1 MMGELSSE
9 FGGMQKAVFLVLC
22 LLLAITPLSNVSA
35 EDIGSPTSLQ
45 AQDINAFFDPIS
57 ETTTITWRNIDST
70 GTELQGLFDAS
81 YNVYR
86 STEPI
91 DAVNIHNLTAFASV
105 SACTPASLTPI
116 STNPFDCRGINGTHQ
131 GHSVSFL
138 VSPGVNA
145 STYYAITTANE
156 TGVETYELDFNAS
169 NLFEPVIEITTPVR
183 TPYNLA
189 SNFDY
194 SQSQTTLQ
202 WVNYN
207 DINPILPETGDDA
220 YQIRIWRTPIQ
231 VSRSNGWWVL
241 DDINSELV
249 LTLPAGTSSV
259 VIDIPENTDRDIYY
273 SITYLLPNWIAPEID
288 YEDVRFLSNNAM
300 STITMEDNM
309 PPSQVDSMYASF
321 TATPETGGGTTSII
335 WADLEGEV
343 GETYQIYMAGV
354 SFSSVLNPDV
364 QLIATLTEGVE
375 AFDYDVPVGR
385 MGYAYYC
392 IVTVDIYGI
401 SDTNTTQ
408 NSCQGPVFENAFT
421 NWIAEPTNVYA
432 EFIGDKTTRVTWD
445 DQLGVEGERYHIWR
459 SNYLV
464 TGSQFNGVIG
474 STIDNYSV
482 TWLGT
487 VTDGIGVFDV
497 TIEDD
502 IIPENSHYFVTSEAL
517 YGHIN
522 GTYHYTELI
531 QNYWGPISEDTRSP
545 NPPRI
550 KEAYA
555 VGSINQITLEW
566 FNEIEIDESYTIW
579 RHMGEPFGEDR
590 DELSN
595 STDDGWELVMDNIEA
610 GASSQTSF
618 VRQIPIADSIS
629 RDVWYAITIA
639 DQYNNENNEIFS
651 GIGGNA
657 YQVTEDTMPPEAILN
672 IITDEGDEFTS
683 PSLIEGSYTIL
694 LQLNEYLKSQPYIN
708 ITTITGGD
716 ITVGES
722 PMSMMVENFNNP
734 DLGPV
739 YSFDFEITAQ
749 TNAGPM
755 LITVTMTDTSEN
767 EAIIEWTDRAV
778 DAQRPEVT
786 IYSPSSS
793 NDGSKYLYGNKI
805 NILAGAEDDVR
816 IVSFQYKLVYHYGG
830 VSGNALATPW
840 SNADGITDLNGDNT
854 SLTMDLDLTS
864 GSFSPGQHA
873 VSVRAIDS
881 AGNEVTETVQFIVD
895 YCRNTLNGTTFCSY
909 EEQLAPPLEPL
920 VIEPGFTDPPYVV
933 VWVIA
938 GMTIIAWIVALM
950 VISTGMSGP
959 KKKKGGE
966 EDEDEDWMDEFI
978 GTSSELDM
986 AAITD
991 TSGGAEKE
999 EKKSESQ
1006 ALVEEEEDPFS
1017 VNKTERK
1024 TRSKNDD
1031 DEDDDDED
1039 DDDDDID
1046 IDDFF
1051 DDDEIVEEESKPKRS
1066 VGRRS
1071 AQPRKAP
1078 KRKVGRK
1085 SKD

>member
-1 MMGELSSE
+1 MGMKSSE

-22 LLLAITPLSNVSA
+22 MLLAIAPLSNVSA
-35 EDIGSPTSLQ
+35 EDIGSPASLQ
-45 AQDINAFFDPIS
+45 AQDINAIFDPLS
-57 ETTTITWRNIDST
+57 ETTSITWRNVDSE
-70 GTELQGLFDAS
+70 GTELTDLFDS
-81 YNVYR
+81 TYNVYR
-86 STEPI
+86 SNEPI
-91 DAVNIHNLTAFASV
+91 DAVNILNLTAFASV
-105 SACTPASLTPI
+105 SACSPVESMN
-116 STNPFDCRGINGTHQ
+116 NPFNCRGLNGTHP
-131 GHSVSFL
+131 GHSVSYL
-138 VSPGVNA
+138 VSPGFNG

-156 TGVETYELDFNAS
+156 TGNETYELDFNAS
-169 NLFEPVIEITTPVR
+169 NLFEPVLEITTPVR

-189 SNFDY
+189 ATFDS
-194 SQSQTTLQ
+194 SQSKTTLQ

-207 DINPILPETGDDA
+207 DIFPILPETGPNA
-220 YQIRIWRTPIQ
+220 YQIHLWRTEYQ
-231 VSRSNGWWVL
+231 VLRSNGQVL
-241 DDINSELV
+241 LGQETPV

-259 VIDIPENTDRDIYY
+259 VLDIPENTDREVYY
-273 SITYLLPNWIAPEID
+273 SITYLLPNWIAAGID

-300 STITMEDNM
+300 SISTLEDNK
-309 PPSQVDSMYASF
+309 PPSQVDSIFAAF
-321 TATPETGGGTTSII
+321 TAEPETGGGVTEIT
-335 WADLEGEV
+335 WADVNGEEGES
-343 GETYQIYMAGV
+343 YQIYMAGV
-354 SFSSVLNPDV
+354 PFSTILNSDV
-364 QLIATLTEGVE
+364 QLIATITEGVG

-385 MGYAYYC
+385 MGQAYYC
-392 IVTVDIYGI
+392 IVTVDIYGV

-408 NSCQGPVFENAFT
+408 NSCDGPIFENAFS

-464 TGSQFNGVIG
+464 SGTQFNGVIG
-474 STIDNYSV
+474 STSDNYSV
-482 TWLGT
+482 NWLGT
-487 VTDGIGVFDV
+487 VTDGIGIFDV
-497 TIEDD
+497 TIEND
-502 IIPENSHYFVTSEAL
+502 IIPDNSHYFVTSEAL

-531 QNYWGPISEDTRSP
+531 QNYFGPISEDTRSP
-545 NPPRI
+545 NPSRI

-566 FNEIEIDESYTIW
+566 FNEVEIDESYTIW

-595 STDDGWELVMDNIEA
+595 SDDEGWELVMDEIYA
-610 GASSQTSF
+610 GASTQTSF
-618 VRQIPIADSIS
+618 IRQIPIADSIS

-639 DQYNNENNEIFS
+639 DQYNNENTEIFS

-657 YQVTEDTMPPEAILN
+657 YQVTEDTMPPQAILN

-683 PSLIEGSYTIL
+683 PSLVEGSYTIL

-708 ITTITGGD
+708 ITTTTGGD

-755 LITVTMTDTSEN
+755 IITVTMTDTSEN
-767 EAIIEWTDRAV
+767 EAIIEWTDKAV

-805 NILAGAEDDVR
+805 NILAGAQDDVK

-830 VSGNALATPW
+830 VSGNALSTPW
-840 SNADGITDLNGDNT
+840 SDVDGITDLNGDNT

-881 AGNEVTETVQFIVD
+881 AGNEVTKTVQFIVD
-895 YCRNTLNGTTFCSY
+895 YCRNTLNGTTYCSY

-933 VWVIA
+933 VWAIA
-938 GMTIIAWIVALM
+938 GLTVLAWIVALM

-959 KKKKGGE
+959 KKKKKGDD
-966 EDEDEDWMDEFI
+966 EDGDEDWMSEFI

-986 AAITD
+986 AEITD
-991 TSGGAEKE
+991 VSAPKE
-999 EKKSESQ
+999 EEQKETQ
-1006 ALVEEEEDPFS
+1006 EVEDEDDPFA
-1017 VNKTERK
+1017 VNKTQRK
-1024 TRSKNDD
+1024 TRPKKGDD
-1031 DEDDDDED
+1031 DDDDDDDDE
-1039 DDDDDID
+1039 DDID

-1051 DDDEIVEEESKPKRS
+1051 DDDDDDDDDEPKPKSKRS

-1071 AQPRKAP
+1071 VQPRKAP

>member
-1 MMGELSSE
+1 
-9 FGGMQKAVFLVLC
+9 
-22 LLLAITPLSNVSA
+22 
-35 EDIGSPTSLQ
+35 
-45 AQDINAFFDPIS
+45 
-57 ETTTITWRNIDST
+57 
-70 GTELQGLFDAS
+70 
-81 YNVYR
+81 
-86 STEPI
+86 
-91 DAVNIHNLTAFASV
+91 
-105 SACTPASLTPI
+105 
-116 STNPFDCRGINGTHQ
+116 
-131 GHSVSFL
+131 
-138 VSPGVNA
+138 
-145 STYYAITTANE
+145 
-156 TGVETYELDFNAS
+156 
-169 NLFEPVIEITTPVR
+169 
-183 TPYNLA
+183 
-189 SNFDY
+189 
-194 SQSQTTLQ
+194 
-202 WVNYN
+202 
-207 DINPILPETGDDA
+207 
-220 YQIRIWRTPIQ
+220 
-231 VSRSNGWWVL
+231 L
-241 DDINSELV
+241 DDINTELV

-259 VIDIPENTDRDIYY
+259 VIDIPENTDRDVYY

-300 STITMEDNM
+300 TVITMEDNM

-321 TATPETGGGTTSII
+321 TATPETGGGTTSITWSDI
-335 WADLEGEV
+335 EGEV

-354 SFSSVLNPDV
+354 SFLSVQNPDV

-385 MGYAYYC
+385 MGFAYYC

-474 STIDNYSV
+474 SIIDNYSV

-531 QNYWGPISEDTRSP
+531 QNYYGPISEDTRSP

-579 RHMGEPFGEDR
+579 RHMDEPFGEDR
-590 DELSN
+590 DEISN
-595 STDDGWELVMDNIEA
+595 STDDGWELVMGNIEA

-618 VRQIPIADSIS
+618 VRQIPIENSIS

-657 YQVTEDTMPPEAILN
+657 YQVTEDTMPPEAILS

-755 LITVTMTDTSEN
+755 VITVTMTDTSEN
-767 EAIIEWTDRAV
+767 EAIIDWTDRAV
-778 DAQRPEVT
+778 DALRPEVT

-881 AGNEVTETVQFIVD
+881 AGNEVTKTVIFIVD

-933 VWVIA
+933 VWVFA
-938 GMTIIAWIVALM
+938 GMTILAWLVALM

-959 KKKKGGE
+959 KKKKGDD

-999 EKKSESQ
+999 EKESESK

-1024 TRSKNDD
+1024 TRPKNDD
-1031 DEDDDDED
+1031 DDDDDD
-1039 DDDDDID
+1039 DDGDDDID

-1051 DDDEIVEEESKPKRS
+1051 DDDDDIEEESKPKRS

-1071 AQPRKAP
+1071 SQPRKAP

>member
-1 MMGELSSE
+1 MGIKSTEL
-9 FGGMQKAVFLVLC
+9 GGTQKAVFLVLC
-22 LLLAITPLSNVSA
+22 MLLAIAPLSNVSA
-35 EDIGSPTSLQ
+35 EDIGSPASLQ
-45 AQDINAFFDPIS
+45 AQDINAIFDPLS
-57 ETTTITWRNIDST
+57 ETTSITWRNIDST
-70 GTELQGLFDAS
+70 GTELQGLFDTT

-86 STEPI
+86 SSEPI
-91 DAVNIHNLTAFASV
+91 DSVNILNLTAFASV
-105 SACTPASLTPI
+105 SACTPVSLNPI
-116 STNPFDCRGINGTHQ
+116 STNPFDCRGINGTHS
-131 GHSVSFL
+131 GHSVSYL
-138 VSPGVNA
+138 VSPGFNS

-169 NLFEPVIEITTPVR
+169 NLFEPVSEITTPVR

-189 SNFDY
+189 SSFDS
-194 SQSQTTLQ
+194 SQSKTTLQ

-207 DINPILPETGDDA
+207 DIFPILPETGDNA
-220 YQIRIWRTPIQ
+220 YQINIWRTDSQ
-231 VSRSNGWWVL
+231 VLRSNAQVL
-241 DDINSELV
+241 LGQETPV

-259 VIDIPENTDRDIYY
+259 VIDIPENTDRVVYY
-273 SITYLLPNWIAPEID
+273 SVTYLLPNWTAPGIS
-288 YEDVRFLSNNAM
+288 YEDIRFLSNNAM
-300 STITMEDNM
+300 ATSTLEDNK

-321 TATPETGGGTTSII
+321 TANPETGDGTTSIQ
-335 WADLEGEV
+335 WSDVNGEEGES
-343 GETYQIYMAGV
+343 YQIYMAGV
-354 SFSSVLNPDV
+354 PFSTILNSDV
-364 QLIATLTEGVE
+364 QLIATITEGVGS
-375 AFDYDVPVGR
+375 FYYDVPVGR
-385 MGYAYYC
+385 MGHAYYC
-392 IVTVDIYGI
+392 IVTVDIYGV

-408 NSCQGPVFENAFT
+408 NSCEGPIFENAFT

-432 EFIGDKTTRVTWD
+432 VFIGDKTTRVTWD
-445 DQLGVEGERYHIWR
+445 DQLGVEGERYHVWR

-464 TGSQFNGVIG
+464 SGGQFNGEIG
-474 STIDNYSV
+474 STSDNYSV
-482 TWLGT
+482 NWLGT
-487 VTDGIGVFDV
+487 VSDGVSTFD
-497 TIEDD
+497 TIIEDD
-502 IIPENSHYFVTSEAL
+502 IIRDNSHYFVTSEAL

-531 QNYWGPISEDTRSP
+531 QNYYGPISEDTRAP
-545 NPPRI
+545 NPSRI

-566 FNEIEIDESYTIW
+566 FNEVEVNESYTIW
-579 RHMGEPFGEDR
+579 RHMGEPFGEER

-595 STDDGWELVMDNIEA
+595 SAAEGWELVVDNINA
-610 GASSQTSF
+610 GTSLQSSF
-618 VRQIPIADSIS
+618 IRQIPIDDSIS

-639 DQYNNENNEIFS
+639 DQFNNENNEIFS

-657 YQVTEDTMPPEAILN
+657 YQVTEDTMPPQAILN
-672 IITDEGDEFTS
+672 IITDEGEEFTS
-683 PSLIEGSYTIL
+683 PSLVEGSYTIL

-708 ITTITGGD
+708 ITTTTGGD

-722 PMSMMVENFNNP
+722 PMSMMVENYNNP

-755 LITVTMTDTSEN
+755 VITVTMTDISEN
-767 EAIIEWTDRAV
+767 EAIIEWTDKAV

-805 NILAGAEDDVR
+805 NILAGAQDDVR

-830 VSGNALATPW
+830 VSGNALSTPW
-840 SNADGITDLNGDNT
+840 SDVDEITDLNGDNT

-881 AGNEVTETVQFIVD
+881 AGNEVTKTVQFIVD
-895 YCRNTLNGTTFCSY
+895 YCRNTPNGTTYCSY

-938 GMTIIAWIVALM
+938 SLTIVAWIVALM

-959 KKKKGGE
+959 KKKKKKGDDEG
-966 EDEDEDWMDEFI
+966 EDEDWMSEFI

-986 AAITD
+986 AEITD
-991 TSGGAEKE
+991 VSAPEDDE
-999 EKKSESQ
+999 KSEPQ
-1006 ALVEEEEDPFS
+1006 AVEEEEDDPFA
-1017 VNKTERK
+1017 VNKTQRK
-1024 TRSKNDD
+1024 TRSKKS
-1031 DEDDDDED
+1031 EVVDDDDD

-1051 DDDEIVEEESKPKRS
+1051 DDDDEIILDEEPKPKRS
-1066 VGRRS
+1066 VGRR
-1071 AQPRKAP
+1071 AVQPRKAP